1 MAWSVPPLASWASR
15 TRFVPAALQM
25 MVSCRDPTLTANGE
39 GYWHAKTK
47 SRMKCVSSLPLIL
60 GIALLQANVAT
71 AAGRVTIDRPDDIA
85 GYQVHLMYVVPSD
98 GTDAQLDTNGQIAT
112 SAAAWNAWLGRQ
124 TGGKTF
130 RLDTYQGSPDITFLR
145 LNLSDSEI
153 ASFGG
158 QARDVIEQAM
168 NTAGFGQ
175 PNKIYAVYYG
185 GRSTVTCGNGAYPPT
200 LPGNAAVVY
209 LNGEPPNARPCNT
222 NPLGMSVS
230 NPGYFEYLMVHE
242 LMHTLGFVAAC
253 APHQTLAGHVSDSN
267 SDLMY
272 SGPLP
277 WVPSVLDIGHNDY
290 YMANIP
296 GCPDLA
302 RNAYLSYPD
311 TRGLVAAVLPT
322 SRSVEISATATVFA
336 TVINTTDVT
345 ATSCGIYPGTVFAA
359 SLDYQAVDPRTNVP
373 TGMLNSPGTIAAHSA
388 QSYVVAVT
396 PSGPLS
402 AVEIPLTF
410 QCGFGTPATV
420 RIGLNTVL
428 LSASAIP
435 GPDIVALA
443 ATVNGNGIVDV
454 AGVGGSGAF
463 AVATVN
469 LGAGGQINASADTGG
484 AALPIIV
491 SLCQTI
497 PATGACL
504 GAPTSSVT
512 MQISSGKTP
521 TFAIFVSGIGPVR
534 FDPANNRI
542 FVRFKDTGG
551 VTRGST
557 SVAVRT
563 Q

>member
-1 MAWSVPPLASWASR
+1 
-15 TRFVPAALQM
+15 
-25 MVSCRDPTLTANGE
+25 
-39 GYWHAKTK
+39 
-47 SRMKCVSSLPLIL
+47 MKCVSVLPLIL
-60 GIALLQANVAT
+60 SVVLLQANVAT
-71 AAGRVTIDRPDDIA
+71 AAGRVTIDLPDDIA

-98 GTDAQLDTNGQIAT
+98 GADAQLDTNGQIAR

-130 RLDTYQGSPDITFLR
+130 RLDTYQGNPDITFLR
-145 LNLSDSEI
+145 LNLTDSEI

-185 GRSTVTCGNGAYPPT
+185 GRSTVTCGNGAYPPA
-200 LPGNAAVVY
+200 LPGNAAVMY

-222 NPLGMSVS
+222 NPVGMSVS

-253 APHQTLAGHVSDSN
+253 APHQTQAGHVSDSN
-267 SDLMY
+267 SDVMY
-272 SGPLP
+272 AGPLP
-277 WVPSVLDIGHNDY
+277 WVPSVLDVGHNDY

-311 TRGLVAAVLPT
+311 TPGLVAAVLPT
-322 SRSVEISATATVFA
+322 SRSVAIGGTATVFA
-336 TVINTTDVT
+336 TVINATDVT
-345 ATSCGIYPGTVFAA
+345 VTSCGIYPGIVFAA

-396 PSGPLS
+396 PAAPLS

-410 QCGFGTPATV
+410 QCGFDTPATV

-428 LSASAIP
+428 LSASWIP
-435 GPDIVALA
+435 APDVVALA

-484 AALPIIV
+484 VALPITV
-491 SLCQTI
+491 SLCQTV
-497 PATGACL
+497 PATGACQ
-504 GAPTSSVT
+504 GTAGPSVT
-512 MQISSGKTP
+512 TPIDANATP
-521 TFAIFVSGIGPVR
+521 TFGIFVSASGVVP
-534 FDPANNRI
+534 FDPANHRV
-542 FVRFKDTGG
+542 FVRFKDAGG
-551 VTRGST
+551 ATRGAT